1 MRTLSLLTVLLTLSA
16 CSSDSKK
23 DNTPNAGSGGEGPN
37 ANAGAGGS
45 SGGSGGAAA
54 QGGAGGGGG
63 SGGAT
68 FTDAFV
74 LPEVY
79 PRLLAATPT
88 TLAAGSA
95 SANDGSQLSQ
105 LGTLRQPLEAG
116 PELAGVIKDRFYSSG
131 PTDLLRIVKTLDERV
146 QGLDLD
152 PEAHSCL
159 TSTPVS
165 KVYVLPEGQTFEV
178 KLQCLQT
185 FGTGGTPAGWVGF
198 GFAEA
203 APNSPAP
210 ATDAGADDAG
220 SVATVADDA
229 GAASG
234 RDFYL
239 IEGQPGGNGG
249 AYHIDALGNVEAWV
263 AVAERNIPSNSQVL
277 MHLKTVESASTL
289 ELALAGSGV
298 GFCSAHLKTNPDLV
312 YTEGKTNA
320 PPPPG
325 EEPVVG
331 VQYCNALSGG
341 CFQASALDVD
351 LGAESET
358 CAPVAA
364 SSFAIAQTLD
374 ADTSGDAGTNVD
386 PAAIYEYFGEA
397 PDGIPA
403 F

>member
-1 MRTLSLLTVLLTLSA
+1 MRTLSLLTLLLLTVSG

-23 DNTPNAGSGGEGPN
+23 NENPTGGAGGEGPY
-37 ANAGAGGS
+37 ANAGAGGNNDGS
-45 SGGSGGAAA
+45 SGAAA
-54 QGGAGGGGG
+54 QGGANSGGGT
-63 SGGAT
+63 GGAT
-68 FTDAFV
+68 FTDALV

-79 PRLLAATPT
+79 PRLRAATPE
-88 TLAAGSA
+88 TLVAGSA
-95 SANDGSQLSQ
+95 AASSSLSQ

-116 PELAGVIKDRFYSSG
+116 PELAGAIQDRFYSSG
-131 PTDLLRIVKTLDERV
+131 PTDLLRIVKNLDDRV
-146 QGLDLD
+146 QGLNLD
-152 PEAHSCL
+152 PEAHTCL
-159 TSTPVS
+159 SSAPVS
-165 KVYVLPEGQTFEV
+165 KIYALPDGQTFEV
-178 KLQCLQT
+178 KLQCLQS
-185 FGTGGTPAGWVGF
+185 FGGSGAPSGWVGF

-203 APNSPAP
+203 ASNS
-210 ATDAGADDAG
+210 ATPVADAGLDAGGTVAADDAG
-220 SVATVADDA
+220 PSS
-229 GAASG
+229 GG

-239 IEGQPGGNGG
+239 IEGQSGGNGG
-249 AYHIDALGNVEAWV
+249 AYRIDAQGNVEAWI
-263 AVAERNIPSNSQVL
+263 AVAERDIPSNSQVL

-289 ELALAGSGV
+289 ELVLAGSGV

-312 YTEGKTNA
+312 YTQGKTNA

-341 CFQASALDVD
+341 CFEASALDVD

-364 SSFAIAQTLD
+364 SSFAITHELD

-386 PAAIYEYFGEA
+386 PGTIYEYFGEA
-397 PDGIPA
+397 PAGVPA